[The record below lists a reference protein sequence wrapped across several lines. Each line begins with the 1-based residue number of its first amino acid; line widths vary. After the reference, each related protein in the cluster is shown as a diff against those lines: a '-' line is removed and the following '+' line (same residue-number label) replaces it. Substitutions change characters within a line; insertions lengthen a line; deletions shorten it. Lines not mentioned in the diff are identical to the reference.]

1 MAMKK
6 RVKLMIAALLGFSTA
21 CSTVKNGA
29 SEVSDEQQQNKAA
42 AMARTAENGA
52 DSITQRA
59 VTPEPIQRIKL
70 MYGTPSPRLQV
81 DTTRVEKQSEQ
92 E

>member
-1 MAMKK
+1 MKK

-29 SEVSDEQQQNKAA
+29 SEVTEEQPQNEAA
-42 AMARTAENGA
+42 ATARSAGEEA
-52 DSITQRA
+52 DSAAQRMI
-59 VTPEPIQRIKL
+59 VTEPIQRIKL

>member
-1 MAMKK
+1 MKK

-29 SEVSDEQQQNKAA
+29 SEVTEEQSQNEAA
-42 AMARTAENGA
+42 ATARSAGEEA
-52 DSITQRA
+52 DSAAQRMI
-59 VTPEPIQRIKL
+59 VTEPIQRIKL